1 MELTIPSI
9 RLTAIGLRP
18 SLSLLVP
25 GALAAAFVALGA
37 NWPHFEGQTRLIAG
51 ASSATLL
58 GIVKLLAA
66 SSIGFFLTA
75 VQRHRAVA
83 DRSAVAPRALEQ
95 AQVLLCLA
103 GALVVMLIGD
113 SLARAVGII
122 GGASLI
128 RFRTPI
134 DDPKDATVLF
144 LLLGLGMASG
154 LGHFG
159 IAGLATLFLAL
170 LLLTFTG
177 PTAETRLRSLTLQVV
192 SSAPNL
198 PAPQVESVL
207 RRHAASFEP
216 REIAKGERAVMRYQ
230 VTLDPSV
237 PLAGLSEELLNDPAA
252 AIQSISWDTPKKERF
267 Q

>member
-1 MELTIPSI
+1 MELAYPFL
-9 RLTAIGLRP
+9 RTAAASLRP
-18 SLSLLVP
+18 SLSLIVP
-25 GALAAAFVALGA
+25 GALAAAFVTLGA
-37 NWPHFEGQTRLIAG
+37 TWPHFGSRSLYGVAPE
-51 ASSATLL
+51 TLL

-75 VQRHRAVA
+75 VQRHRAIA
-83 DRSAVAPRALEQ
+83 DRSAVAPRPLEQ

-159 IAGLATLFLAL
+159 VAGLATMFLAL
-170 LLLTFTG
+170 LLLTFNG
-177 PTAETRLRSLTLQVV
+177 VPDSKLRSLTLQVV
-192 SSAPNL
+192 CAGANNL
-198 PAPQVESVL
+198 PSAQIESVL
-207 RRHAASFEP
+207 QRHAASFEP
-216 REIAKGERAVMRYQ
+216 REIAKGDRPVMRYQ
-230 VTLDPSV
+230 VSLDPAV
-237 PLAGLSEELLNDPAA
+237 PLALVSQQLLDDPEA
-252 AIQSISWDTPKKERF
+252 AIQSLSWDTPKKERF
-267 Q
+267 QQ